1 MMNNESSHNK
11 VIKGGVTLDKR
22 YNTPG
27 ETSQELK
34 KALGKSKPSQN
45 PNMSEAEAKLKF
57 QGKR

>member
-1 MMNNESSHNK
+1 MMNTKSSHNK
-11 VIKGGVTLDKR
+11 VIKGGDKMDKR

-45 PNMSEAEAKLKF
+45 PNMSEAEARLKF
-57 QGKR
+57 PGKK